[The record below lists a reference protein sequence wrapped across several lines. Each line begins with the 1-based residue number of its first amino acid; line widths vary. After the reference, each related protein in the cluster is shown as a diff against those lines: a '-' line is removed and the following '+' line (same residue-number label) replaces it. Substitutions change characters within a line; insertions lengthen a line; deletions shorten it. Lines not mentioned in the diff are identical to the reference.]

1 MKKLMILL
9 ITFILGFFTARI
21 IIPGSQVYLRVIN
34 QSNLKVKSVIIQQ
47 EEKTISINNLAKNDN
62 MLITLTL
69 KGEGSY
75 QMKVILENGK
85 ILESQGGY
93 IESGYWIEE
102 TIKQDSIIQKI
113 NLWGNMP
120 FLSLE

>member
-1 MKKLMILL
+1 MKKLMILF
-9 ITFILGFFTARI
+9 ITFILGFLTARI

-34 QSNLKVKSVIIQQ
+34 QSNLKVKYVIIQQ
-47 EEKTISINNLAKNDN
+47 AEKTISVNNLAKNDN

-120 FLSLE
+120 FLHLE

>member
-1 MKKLMILL
+1 
-9 ITFILGFFTARI
+9 
-21 IIPGSQVYLRVIN
+21 
-34 QSNLKVKSVIIQQ
+34 
-47 EEKTISINNLAKNDN
+47 
-62 MLITLTL
+62 
-69 KGEGSY
+69 
-75 QMKVILENGK
+75 MKVILENGK

>member
-9 ITFILGFFTARI
+9 ITFIVGFFTARI

-47 EEKTISINNLAKNDN
+47 AEKRISINNLAKNDN

>member
-47 EEKTISINNLAKNDN
+47 AEKTISINNLAKNDN

>member
-9 ITFILGFFTARI
+9 ITFILGFLTARI

-47 EEKTISINNLAKNDN
+47 AEKTISINNLAKNDN